1 MKRRKSLLLDMTP
14 LVDVVFLL
22 LIFFLVTSV
31 FKKEELALLL
41 NLPSAQ
47 KGEKLLEK
55 REISIELSE
64 NSVALNGIK
73 LNMAEL
79 DSELSKVKEKKRPV
93 VLRIDKHVRY
103 ERIIKLF
110 NTLKKHE
117 LNNLVLVEEA
127 KI

>member
-31 FKKEELALLL
+31 FKKDELALLL

-47 KGEKLLEK
+47 KGEKVLEK
-55 REISIELSE
+55 KEISIELSE
-64 NSVALNGIK
+64 KSVALNGIK

-79 DSELSKVKEKKRPV
+79 ESELAKVKEKKRPV
-93 VLRIDKHVRY
+93 VLRIDKHVQY
-103 ERIIKLF
+103 ERIIRLF
-110 NTLKKHE
+110 NILKTYK

-127 KI
+127 KR

>member
-1 MKRRKSLLLDMTP
+1 MRRRKSLQLDMTP

-41 NLPSAQ
+41 NLPSAE

-64 NSVALNGIK
+64 NSVALNGVK
-73 LNMAEL
+73 LDMIQL
-79 DSELSKVKEKKRPV
+79 DSELSKVTEKNRPV
-93 VLRIDKHVRY
+93 LLRIDRSVRY
-103 ERIIKLF
+103 ERIIDLF
-110 NTLKKHE
+110 NTLKKYG
-117 LNNLVLVEEA
+117 LNNLVLVEEV
-127 KI
+127 KR

>member
-1 MKRRKSLLLDMTP
+1 MRRRKSLQLDMTP

-41 NLPSAQ
+41 NLPSAE

-64 NSVALNGIK
+64 NSVALNGVK
-73 LNMAEL
+73 LDMAEL
-79 DSELSKVKEKKRPV
+79 DSELSKVNEKKRPV
-93 VLRIDKHVRY
+93 VLRIDRSVRY
-103 ERIIKLF
+103 ERIIDLF
-110 NTLKKHE
+110 NTLKKYG
-117 LNNLVLVEEA
+117 LNNLVLVEEV
-127 KI
+127 KR

>member
-41 NLPSAQ
+41 NLPSA
-47 KGEKLLEK
+47 KEGEKVVEK
-55 REISIELSE
+55 KDISIELSE
-64 NSVALNGIK
+64 ESVALNGQT
-73 LNMAEL
+73 LTLERL
-79 DSELSKVKEKKRPV
+79 DILLADVKDKERPV
-93 VLRIDKHVRY
+93 VLRIDRHVRY
-103 ERIIKLF
+103 GRITELF
-110 NTLKKHE
+110 NILKRHE

-127 KI
+127 EK

>member
-1 MKRRKSLLLDMTP
+1 MRRRKSLQLDMTP

-41 NLPSAQ
+41 NLPSAE

-64 NSVALNGIK
+64 KSVALNGVK
-73 LNMAEL
+73 LDMIQL
-79 DSELSKVKEKKRPV
+79 DSELSKVTEKNRPV
-93 VLRIDKHVRY
+93 LLRIDRSVRY
-103 ERIIKLF
+103 ERIIDLF
-110 NTLKKHE
+110 NTLKKYG
-117 LNNLVLVEEA
+117 LNNLVLVEEL
-127 KI
+127 KR

>member
-1 MKRRKSLLLDMTP
+1 MRRRKSLQLDMTP

-41 NLPSAQ
+41 NLPSAE

-64 NSVALNGIK
+64 NSVALNGVK
-73 LNMAEL
+73 LDMAEL
-79 DSELSKVKEKKRPV
+79 DSELSKVNEKKRPV
-93 VLRIDKHVRY
+93 VLRIDRSVRY
-103 ERIIKLF
+103 ERIIDLF
-110 NTLKKHE
+110 NTLKKYE

-127 KI
+127 RR

>member
-1 MKRRKSLLLDMTP
+1 MTP

-47 KGEKLLEK
+47 KGEKVLEK
-55 REISIELSE
+55 KEISIELSE
-64 NSVALNGIK
+64 KSVALNGIK
-73 LNMAEL
+73 LKMAEL
-79 DSELSKVKEKKRPV
+79 ESELAKVKEKKRPV

-103 ERIIKLF
+103 ERIIKLL
-110 NTLKKHE
+110 NILKRYE

-127 KI
+127 EG